1 MHIDMSRLTIL
12 LLTTLPALSI
22 AQQHTPMVEDFFL
35 ALKNTV
41 SRQDTATL
49 KQLVY
54 PFKDDVEDMQ
64 EGLIELMLKGDPQQR
79 GDGAFSSYAL
89 DTLIAHHLSEIKPI
103 ADELYAQLSG
113 DRFFGT
119 VISSYK
125 QKHVWVMDFHE
136 VRMILLE
143 KDGKLQL
150 LFWENLNRLLNPA
163 LRQQ

>member
-1 MHIDMSRLTIL
+1 MKRLIIF

-22 AQQHTPMVEDFFL
+22 AQQHTPMIETFFL
-35 ALKNTV
+35 ALKTAV
-41 SRQDTATL
+41 SRQDTAAL

-54 PFKDDVEDMQ
+54 PFRDEVEDMQ
-64 EGLIELMLKGDPQQR
+64 AGLIELMLKGDPQQR

-89 DTLIAHHLSEIKPI
+89 DTLIAQHLSEIKPI
-103 ADELYAQLSG
+103 PDDLYTQLSG

-150 LFWENLNRLLNPA
+150 LFWENLNRLLHPT
-163 LRQQ
+163 LWEQ